1 MAVDWLAIRNDY
13 INGGGSYR
21 KLAEKYGVNKDTIAV
36 KAKAEDWKGQRRTQT
51 DKTQTMT
58 MQQTADKISKALSDG
73 LAQEA
78 KIKASIRLKLMQMA
92 ANWVESQCGSVNDP
106 ADYRRMVQSCLDMG
120 VFDESVRMPGE
131 TREDDPLT
139 KALKEMAEEMNNAD
153 Q

>member
-36 KAKAEDWKGQRRTQT
+36 KAKAENWKGQRDIQT
-51 DKTQTMT
+51 DSIQTKTI
-58 MQQTADKISKALSDG
+58 QQTADKISEALSDG
-73 LAQEA
+73 LAEEA
-78 KIKASIRLKLMQMA
+78 KIKANIRLKLMQMA
-92 ANWVESQCGSVNDP
+92 ANWVCDQCGKVNDP

-120 VFDESVRMPGE
+120 VFDGTSELPGYN
-131 TREDDPLT
+131 REDDPLS
-139 KALKEMAEEMNNAD
+139 KALKEIAEEMNDAD

>member
-21 KLAEKYGVNKDTIAV
+21 KLAEKYGINKDSIAV
-36 KAKAEDWKGQRRTQT
+36 KAKAEGWKGQRDAQT
-51 DKTQTMT
+51 DKNHTKTI
-58 MQQTADKISKALSDG
+58 QQTADKISDVLSDA
-73 LAQEA
+73 LAEEA
-78 KIKASIRLKLMQMA
+78 KIKSNIRLKLIQMA
-92 ANWVESQCGSVNDP
+92 ENWVISQCGAVNDP
-106 ADYRRMVQSCLDMG
+106 ADYRRIVQSCLDMG

-139 KALKEMAEEMNNAD
+139 KALKEIAEGMNDAD

>member
-21 KLAEKYGVNKDTIAV
+21 KLAEKYGITLATLRVQAERENWPDLKKDQQHKTSTKTA
-36 KAKAEDWKGQRRTQT
+36 Q
-51 DKTQTMT
+51 KTQE
-58 MQQTADKISKALSDG
+58 KISEALSE
-73 LAQEA
+73 EA
-78 KIKASIRLKLMQMA
+78 AAKSRIRLKLIQMA
-92 ANWVESQCGSVNDP
+92 ENWVESQCGAVNDP

-120 VFDESVRMPGE
+120 VFDESVRMPGQ

-139 KALKEMAEEMNNAD
+139 KALKELAEGINDAD